1 MCSSTCGQ
9 CVSRFDHHCMFVGN
23 CIGERNFRFFVAF
36 LVGTALLQA
45 TGLLFAFKAL
55 WAVSA
60 TPLLTGDDSWRAADA
75 ALVVAQ
81 AQRASVTSAA
91 AAFARLVTRLVTGA
105 ARRPGAAV
113 LLAYCFATFT
123 GVAPMVGHYVYYS
136 AMDVTARDV
145 AQQRRGGAPPT
156 GRSQPDSLGG
166 LLRNVERVWFGPLA
180 PSRVWPR
187 GGGGGGG
194 GGGGALPVG
203 GDPEDGLGGV
213 QMAKL
218 TVSGD
223 SVAGAPYD
231 TSVGEAA
238 AGDSDVGM
246 PRRSH

>member
-1 MCSSTCGQ
+1 
-9 CVSRFDHHCMFVGN
+9 MFVGN

-36 LVGTALLQA
+36 LVCTALLQA

-60 TPLLTGDDSWRAADA
+60 PPMAPGADSRRAADA
-75 ALVVAQ
+75 ALVVAH
-81 AQRASVTSAA
+81 AQRASLTSAA
-91 AAFARLVTRLVTGA
+91 SAFARLVARLVTGA
-105 ARRPGAAV
+105 ARLPGAAA

-156 GRSQPDSLGG
+156 GRAQPDSLGG

-194 GGGGALPVG
+194 GGVPPVG
-203 GDPEDGLGGV
+203 DAEDGLGSGV

-218 TVSGD
+218 AVSLD
-223 SVAGAPYD
+223 SAAAPRAGAPYD
-231 TSVGEAA
+231 TSGGEAA
-238 AGDSDVGM
+238 AGDSDVVV

>member
-1 MCSSTCGQ
+1 
-9 CVSRFDHHCMFVGN
+9 MFVGN

-36 LVGTALLQA
+36 LVCTALLQA

-60 TPLLTGDDSWRAADA
+60 PLLIGDDSRRAADA
-75 ALVVAQ
+75 ALAVAQ
-81 AQRASVTSAA
+81 AQRASVTTAA

-123 GVAPMVGHYVYYS
+123 GVAPLVGHYVYYS

-156 GRSQPDSLGG
+156 GRLQPDSLGG

-194 GGGGALPVG
+194 GASPPVV
-203 GDPEDGLGGV
+203 GDAEDGLGGV
-213 QMAKL
+213 QLAKL
-218 TVSGD
+218 AVSLD

-231 TSVGEAA
+231 TSGGEVAG
-238 AGDSDVGM
+238 GDSDG
-246 PRRSH
+246 RSH